1 MSDVKSVLL
10 QLFPNFCD
18 KKFNL
23 LTQSETLARRDKSAS
38 DGGIT
43 NENMSYQQL
52 AEELHKTTI
61 RKFKKG
67 KVYSTFIDNI
77 WGVDVADMQFISN
90 F

>member
-1 MSDVKSVLL
+1 MPD
-10 QLFPNFCD
+10 
-18 KKFNL
+18 
-23 LTQSETLARRDKSAS
+23 
-38 DGGIT
+38 
-43 NENMSYQQL
+43 QQL